1 MPWHLPADLAR
12 FRRLTMGHCL
22 IMGRKTYE
30 SLAGRTLPGRRIIVL
45 SQDIHPEIIASGSM
59 TARSLSE
66 AIDFARE
73 QLRESEAF
81 IAGGAQVYAEALQ
94 RDLVDRMYLTLI
106 DGVLPTDVSFPAFD
120 IANWITMEETQRAA
134 DSDNAFAL
142 TFQTLE
148 RKPH

>member
-22 IMGRKTYE
+22 IMGRRTYE

-45 SQDIHPEIIASGSM
+45 SRGIHPEIIASGSM
-59 TARSLSE
+59 AARSLNE
-66 AIDFARE
+66 ALDIARD
-73 QLRESEAF
+73 QLQESEAF
-81 IAGGAQVYAEALQ
+81 IAGGAQVYAEAIS

-106 DGVLPTDVSFPAFD
+106 DSVLPTDVSFPPYD
-120 IANWITMEETQRAA
+120 TANWINVDETKQAA

-148 RKPH
+148 RKPR